1 MKKNSKK
8 LLALLLSA
16 SMTVGVLAGCGAKS
30 TNNEVAPATENAN
43 EAISE
48 KSEADGNTP
57 RYFRTCRYNNV
68 SGGRYA

>member
-30 TNNEVAPATENAN
+30 TNNEVAPATENAMC
-43 EAISE
+43 IRDRC
-48 KSEADGNTP
+48 DGSGI
-57 RYFRTCRYNNV
+57 RFG
-68 SGGRYA
+68 GGR